1 MANINV
7 SYDEMNQAAN
17 RRVTGREELESKLN
31 ELNAFIANLVS
42 SGFVTDQASGR
53 FHESMETFVQSARG
67 TIASLNSVGDYLN
80 HAADTLR
87 ATDEQLSA
95 QAGF

>member
-1 MANINV
+1 MENINV
-7 SYDEMNQAAN
+7 PYDERNQAAN
-17 RRVTGREELESKLN
+17 RLDTGRDELESKHTTLT
-31 ELNAFIANLVS
+31 AFIANLVS

-67 TIASLNSVGDYLN
+67 TIASLNSLGDYLN
-80 HAADTLR
+80 PAADTLP